1 MTGAKAW
8 WRLVGGEGAVCRL
21 PQGEEGLS
29 FLETVGAGEA
39 AKKTQLCWFLG
50 RAQCHPG
57 MRLEASD
64 SF

>member
-39 AKKTQLCWFLG
+39 AKKNPTLLVSWSCPVSSRNATG
-50 RAQCHPG
+50 G
-57 MRLEASD
+57 K
-64 SF
+64 